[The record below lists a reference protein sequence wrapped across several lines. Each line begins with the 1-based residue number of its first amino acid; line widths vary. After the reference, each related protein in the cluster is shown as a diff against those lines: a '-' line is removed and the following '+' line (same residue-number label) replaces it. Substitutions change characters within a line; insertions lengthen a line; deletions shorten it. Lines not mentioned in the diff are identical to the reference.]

1 MISIGSVLL
10 AVLAAIAI
18 GIGCLFA
25 LIPIISLLVK
35 FAYWWDDWI
44 ERNVGRR
51 EDDE

>member
-18 GIGCLFA
+18 GMGCLFA

-35 FAYWWDDWI
+35 FADWWDDWI
-44 ERNVGRR
+44 ERNVRK
-51 EDDE
+51 EDKR

>member
-18 GIGCLFA
+18 GMGCLFA

-44 ERNVGRR
+44 ERNVRK

>member
-1 MISIGSVLL
+1 LISIG
-10 AVLAAIAI
+10 AVLFGVLVAIAL
-18 GIGCLFA
+18 GFGLLFA
-25 LIPIISLLVK
+25 MIPLISLLVK